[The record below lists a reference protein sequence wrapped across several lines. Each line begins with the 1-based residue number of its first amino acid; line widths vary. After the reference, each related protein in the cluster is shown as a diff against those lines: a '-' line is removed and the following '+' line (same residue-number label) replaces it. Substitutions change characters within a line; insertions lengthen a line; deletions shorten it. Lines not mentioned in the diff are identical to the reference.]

1 MEDGEVLGPK
11 ARTTAQLWVYF
22 GFKPNHKGE
31 PSNVEE
37 AICEISHK
45 KVPVK
50 SANATN
56 LKRRLQKHH
65 PQCHAQLFLDVQI
78 VMNRCYS

>member
-11 ARTTAQLWVYF
+11 ARITAQLWVYF

-37 AICEISHK
+37 AICELAIK
-45 KVPVK
+45 KCQSK
-50 SANATN
+50 ALT
-56 LKRRLQKHH
+56 Q
-65 PQCHAQLFLDVQI
+65 QI
-78 VMNRCYS
+78 